1 VDGLLGDAILKVCV
15 VYATEGKLL
24 ALFVAGLFERII
36 GKFPVVAMVMLNY
49 YAILSSKGL
58 EGTFG
63 SDGLEEWIVDLRVNK
78 AEAAVMVHKDCGAP
92 VLLFGEFSLHLCIKL
107 NLHWCHLV
115 NGDALPR
122 LGCHKSLMRS
132 LGLSAAPRDL
142 GHCAKETSSALRWLG
157 FSQLLGDF
165 PIEGKLFQFWKG

>member
-1 VDGLLGDAILKVCV
+1 MHYLWPASASVKRLLTHALPEVVDGLLGDAILKVCV

-63 SDGLEEWIVDLRVNK
+63 SDGLEE
-78 AEAAVMVHKDCGAP
+78 
-92 VLLFGEFSLHLCIKL
+92 
-107 NLHWCHLV
+107 
-115 NGDALPR
+115 
-122 LGCHKSLMRS
+122 
-132 LGLSAAPRDL
+132 
-142 GHCAKETSSALRWLG
+142 
-157 FSQLLGDF
+157 
-165 PIEGKLFQFWKG
+165 